1 MAVAYMPLGTEAQ
14 LRQSILALALERAF
28 LAEPLPADEEEFTQ
42 RVQDGKTRLNLIAG
56 EIARLA
62 ATILNEYTLAARRVK
77 DARAAAPDAAQDATE
92 QMQRLLPA
100 SFLLAAPWE
109 ALQHFP
115 RYLKAIAMRFEK
127 RRADP
132 ERDARH
138 MASARAQ
145 EQRFWRTVAA
155 RQGQQDAR
163 LQALRW
169 MLEELRVSLFAQELR
184 TPQPISVKRLDKAWA
199 QIQG

>member
-1 MAVAYMPLGTEAQ
+1 M
-14 LRQSILALALERAF
+14 
-28 LAEPLPADEEEFTQ
+28 
-42 RVQDGKTRLNLIAG
+42 
-56 EIARLA
+56 
-62 ATILNEYTLAARRVK
+62 NEYTLAARRVK

>member
-1 MAVAYMPLGTEAQ
+1 MQFSNVIDTPRAAGSRDLLGVDKSIRAPPRRAAAPFFAATQGAAQ
-14 LRQSILALALERAF
+14 IS
-28 LAEPLPADEEEFTQ
+28 
-42 RVQDGKTRLNLIAG
+42 GKKYFGFSQHGIAG

-100 SFLLAAPWE
+100 HFLLAAPWE
-109 ALQHFP
+109 
-115 RYLKAIAMRFEK
+115 
-127 RRADP
+127 
-132 ERDARH
+132 
-138 MASARAQ
+138 
-145 EQRFWRTVAA
+145 
-155 RQGQQDAR
+155 
-163 LQALRW
+163 ALRW